1 MGYLAS
7 SFCAVPFGCQE
18 LMNRKNCGFARH
30 IWNLEFVLHVGTAKS
45 VGARAGSCTVRRI
58 SVFMIPC

>member
-1 MGYLAS
+1 
-7 SFCAVPFGCQE
+7 
-18 LMNRKNCGFARH
+18 MNRKNCGFARH